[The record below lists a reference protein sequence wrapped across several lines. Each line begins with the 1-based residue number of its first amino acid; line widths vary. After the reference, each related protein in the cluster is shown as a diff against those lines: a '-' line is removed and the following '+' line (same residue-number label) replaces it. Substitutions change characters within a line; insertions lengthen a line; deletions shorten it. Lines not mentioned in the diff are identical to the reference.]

1 MSNSAPATMEDI
13 TRGQYAKILAR
24 ARLARA
30 WREEYTEKFRETT
43 LFQAELLEDIP
54 GVRLSWFCYRIVRA
68 VVEALFEVDISSV
81 FEATEDIYAN
91 GNCETVDIQL
101 IKERFKANSPAT
113 LTLEEQ
119 WEILSSTLH
128 TGTSATG
135 PSEPAPELQPP
146 GHLPATLAD
155 FNAMTVHE
163 IQQYRYD
170 IPDGVDYARDIAPL
184 ARRLHEHT
192 EFFRFGHASI
202 FGIRAYR
209 EGPKSGLEF
218 ASMALDADM
227 RAFEAIDK
235 REAGALIGWI
245 LPVCVQHFLLYY
257 LTSQRLHG
265 PRRGGQAE
273 CSAPSEHLQD
283 AEVSRRGVGV
293 TPCHQWLSACCR
305 AEAWGETGGI
315 KANSGTGTGTH

>member
-1 MSNSAPATMEDI
+1 M
-13 TRGQYAKILAR
+13 
-24 ARLARA
+24 
-30 WREEYTEKFRETT
+30 
-43 LFQAELLEDIP
+43 
-54 GVRLSWFCYRIVRA
+54 
-68 VVEALFEVDISSV
+68 VEALFEVDISSV

-227 RAFEAIDK
+227 RVQTTHSV
-235 REAGALIGWI
+235 I
-245 LPVCVQHFLLYY
+245 LEWLADIIRMEGDQRIPT
-257 LTSQRLHG
+257 LTSFWDLHLVYKRDLMIIEEKEAMDKLG
-265 PRRGGQAE
+265 DM
-273 CSAPSEHLQD
+273 S
-283 AEVSRRGVGV
+283 
-293 TPCHQWLSACCR
+293 WLSAMELQGPPKVLPEHIYYSGDMKPESL
-305 AEAWGETGGI
+305 EATYAANWRDPSWIRPKPAPRQPTGHSN
-315 KANSGTGTGTH
+315 ASP